1 MIDVSIV
8 LTVYNAESYIEGCLD
23 MITGQTLRNI
33 QIICVDDGSTDNSSQ
48 IIEQYAQKDDR
59 IVLIREKN
67 AGAGAA
73 RNRGMQEATG
83 KYILFLDCD
92 DFYEPEMV
100 EKAFRRA
107 EEEQAEIV
115 IYKSDQ
121 YNMDTE
127 EYVYE
132 KWAMIEWAQ
141 IGRAHV

>member
-67 AGAGAA
+67 AGTVEC
-73 RNRGMQEATG
+73 RRQQENIYCFSTATISTSLRW
-83 KYILFLDCD
+83 YRRLSA
-92 DFYEPEMV
+92 EP
-100 EKAFRRA
+100 RR
-107 EEEQAEIV
+107 
-115 IYKSDQ
+115 S
-121 YNMDTE
+121 
-127 EYVYE
+127 
-132 KWAMIEWAQ
+132 
-141 IGRAHV
+141 RRR